1 MKRKNIII
9 ILIQVIFTVFYS
21 CNNNIEIP
29 EGFYIEKKNKDGNIQ
44 IISKK
49 LKDTLLNDT
58 LRSVKFSKTFNKDGE
73 LVNDG
78 EFINSQKIGT
88 HFFYKNNILYQI
100 KKYVFFSNEDLKF
113 LSNTNIFDKK
123 YKDKFGNKIS
133 YLNENIF
140 FNNKDTDYCQSTF
153 VDIKLKNNKIKL
165 GDTLN
170 IKFSY
175 YDSSSQI
182 DFLYLYLYLPENKDL
197 VDIIKMPGKQLT
209 YNYKTKIKGVNFIY
223 GFAIINTFRID
234 NYNKITYGYKVYKIN
249 KKYTVY

>member
-29 EGFYIEKKNKDGNIQ
+29 KGFYIEKNYKDGSIQ

-49 LKDTLLNDT
+49 LNDTLLNGT
-58 LRSVKFSKTFNKDGE
+58 LQSVKFSKTFNKNGE
-73 LVNDG
+73 LVNEG
-78 EFINSQKIGT
+78 EFINSQKIGI
-88 HFFYKNNILYQI
+88 HSFFKNNILYQI
-100 KKYVFFSNEDLKF
+100 KKYIFFSNEDIEF
-113 LSNTNIFDKK
+113 LSHTNIFDKK
-123 YKDKFGNKIS
+123 YTDRFSNKIS

-140 FNNKDTDYCQSTF
+140 LNNKDTDYCKSTF
-153 VDIKLKNNKIKL
+153 VDIKLKDNKIKL

-170 IKFSY
+170 VKFSY
-175 YDSSSQI
+175 YDTSSQI

-197 VDIIKMPGKQLT
+197 FDIIQMRGDQLT
-209 YNYKTKIKGVNFIY
+209 YAYETKIKGVNFLY
-223 GFAIINTFRID
+223 GFAIINTFRIE
-234 NYNKITYGYKVYKIN
+234 NSNKITYGYKIYKIN